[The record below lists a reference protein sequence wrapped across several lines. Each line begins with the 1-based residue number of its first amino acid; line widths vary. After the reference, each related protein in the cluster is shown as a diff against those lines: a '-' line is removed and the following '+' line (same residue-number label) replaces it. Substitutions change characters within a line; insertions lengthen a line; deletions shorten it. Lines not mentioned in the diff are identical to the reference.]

1 MSTPNSFHTWIDS
14 LTTENPFGDAITVD
28 GRSHTRGELSCEIV
42 RVADALSRQG
52 IGSGDQVMLILPNA
66 IEWYT
71 TYWALITLD
80 ALPVPL
86 NPQIGKWELEG
97 LLKTL
102 SITLVIA
109 CVKFRNINH
118 LANLTTLSES
128 VTDIK
133 TFVFLDADSTLPEN
147 KRVLW
152 YSDMM
157 NVETTLS
164 PSTQNVQSDTLML
177 ASTSGSTS
185 NPKIITV
192 TQEGFYKS
200 QTDMARYLDLN
211 SSDVMLMGMPLFH
224 LGGFGMG
231 LQNSLM
237 GGSVIYLS
245 SFDPVTMLKTIQEKR
260 VTVLQLSSTLAK
272 ILLSVPNFESY
283 DISSL
288 RLCYFAGE
296 VLPNEIARRFV
307 DDIGIRVVNIIG
319 STETATMLVWDS
331 EVDGAVDC
339 NIYRTLPFT
348 QVKLCDDNDNIVPHG
363 EIGMIH
369 IHTDGILH
377 NYHNNSAE
385 TERALYENDSTRWFR
400 TGDLGQYDETGRVAF
415 LGRKKRALK
424 RGANLIFPE
433 DIEAFL
439 LTHNDIVAVAITVEP
454 HDLLGEMIK
463 AHVQPREG
471 CVLSGGKLRRYC
483 SGNLSSYKIPDEF
496 IITRELPKE
505 IGKIQYKSIREHKE
519 TV

>member
-1 MSTPNSFHTWIDS
+1 MNIPNPFHVWIDS
-14 LTTENPFGDAITVD
+14 LSTENPQGDAITVD
-28 GRSHTRGELSCEIV
+28 GRSHTRAELNSEIQS
-42 RVADALSRQG
+42 VAEALSRQG
-52 IGSGDQVMLILPNA
+52 VGAGDQVMLILPNC

-71 TYWALITLD
+71 TYWALITLE

-102 SITLVIA
+102 SIKLAIA

-118 LANLTTLSES
+118 LANLTALSDTF
-128 VTDIK
+128 TDIK
-133 TFVFLDADSTLPEN
+133 TLVFLDADITLPEN
-147 KRVLW
+147 DKVLW
-152 YSDMM
+152 YSDILS
-157 NVETTLS
+157 NETTLS
-164 PSTQNVQSDTLML
+164 ITTNQVHSDTLML

-192 TQEGFYKS
+192 SKEGFYTS

-211 SSDVMLMGMPLFH
+211 PIDVMLMGMPLFH

-237 GGSVIYLS
+237 GGSVIYLG
-245 SFDPVTMLKTIQEKR
+245 SFDPVTMLKTIQENR

-272 ILLSVPNFESY
+272 ILLSVPDFESY

-296 VLPNEIARRFV
+296 VLPNKIAHRFV
-307 DDIGIRVVNIIG
+307 DDFGIRVVNIIG

-331 EVDGAVDC
+331 DVDSAVDC
-339 NIYRTLPFT
+339 NVYRTPPFT
-348 QVKLCDDNDNIVPHG
+348 QVKLCDDNDKIVPHG

-385 TERALYENDSTRWFR
+385 TERALYENDSMRWFR

-415 LGRKKRALK
+415 LGRKKRVLK

-463 AHVQPREG
+463 AHVQPRSG
-471 CVLSGGKLRRYC
+471 CVLNGGKLRRYC

-496 IITRELPKE
+496 LITLELPKE